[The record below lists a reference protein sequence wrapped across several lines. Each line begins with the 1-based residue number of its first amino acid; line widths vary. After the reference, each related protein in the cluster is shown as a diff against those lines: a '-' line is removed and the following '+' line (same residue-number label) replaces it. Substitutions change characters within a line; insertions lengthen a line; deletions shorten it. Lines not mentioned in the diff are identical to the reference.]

1 LGKEQKKM
9 VEETKTCTSVFS
21 SAAAAKSGASSCG
34 VIYPNIL
41 RRLTDLAKSL
51 QEDQSMQDGI
61 SGHPIQS
68 NPLMLN

>member
-1 LGKEQKKM
+1 LEKPKENGRGQKKHM
-9 VEETKTCTSVFS
+9 YIS

-51 QEDQSMQDGI
+51 QEDQSMQDGV